1 MSRAP
6 GHTLGPMTKTTFYL
20 GGMLDEG
27 TRERSGDLLTM
38 APDELTTHGVIVGMT
53 GSGKTGLGVIFLEE
67 ALRAGIPALILDPKG
82 DMTNLLLTFPRLDPS
97 DFEPWLDDAEARRQ
111 GKPMA
116 DLARETAGRWRDGL
130 ASWDLT
136 GDDIGRLRAGCEMTI
151 FTPGSTAGVPLDV
164 LGSLTA
170 PDVDW
175 GAEGESIR
183 DEIAGLVTGILSL
196 VGIRADSMAD
206 REAILLSH
214 LIESAW
220 RDGEDLSLE
229 SLIARVDRPP
239 MRKMG
244 VYDIDRFFP
253 EKDRHSLAMR
263 LNNLV
268 ASPSFSAWRLGTPL
282 DPAHLLHRQD
292 GTPRAAIV
300 YMAHLSDDERQF
312 VVSTVLS
319 RFVTWMRRQSG
330 TGDLRALVYM
340 DEMFGFVPPT
350 ANPPAKQ
357 PILTLFKE
365 ARAFGVG
372 MLLATQ
378 NPVDLDY
385 KAMANAGAWCVGRLQ
400 TARDKARIL
409 EALRSASGEADLATL
424 DTTISGLTQRQFLLY
439 RARTNTPSL
448 FSTRWAMSY
457 LRGPLTRDQVG
468 ILMRDVERPSDPP
481 DVRPRAVG
489 SDDDRATPVRPSVTS
504 GVPVYHLRPDAPW
517 AEQVGAI
524 RTGTHFAAGIAA
536 RVRLAYRDQRAGVRH
551 ETEWEAVCF
560 PLADPFDP
568 GAAIT
573 VDHDDRDFA
582 SDAPGGATYDI
593 PDVDLSS
600 RSYLAGI
607 APALRDHLH
616 RTESLTVF
624 HNPDMKLYS
633 RVDESRD
640 EFVGRC
646 AREARDRADAEVG
659 KTVALFDNRIARA
672 RDRIQAAA
680 MRLREV
686 EIDVETRRRE
696 EMVSGAASILG
707 ALIGRRGSVA
717 ASGAARRRSMT
728 QRAEQRAA
736 TARAKVER
744 ETSVMVE
751 LETQRDAAVS
761 EARAAWDD
769 KASAIDE
776 VMIGP
781 GKTTMKVE
789 QVAVVWIPVA

>member
-1 MSRAP
+1 
-6 GHTLGPMTKTTFYL
+6 
-20 GGMLDEG
+20 MLDGE
-27 TRERSGDLLTM
+27 TRERGEELLTM
-38 APDELTTHGVIVGMT
+38 PPDELTTHGVIVGMT
-53 GSGKTGLGVIFLEE
+53 GSGKTGLGVVFLEE

-111 GKPMA
+111 GKPIA

-136 GDDIGRLRAGCEMTI
+136 GDDIGLLRAGCEMTI
-151 FTPGSTAGVPLDV
+151 YTPGSTAGVPLDV

-170 PDVDW
+170 PDADW
-175 GAEGESIR
+175 EVEGESMR

-196 VGIRADSMAD
+196 VGIRADLMAD

-220 RDGEDLSLE
+220 RDGQDLTLE
-229 SLIARVDRPP
+229 SLIARVDQPP

-244 VYDIDRFFP
+244 VYDIERFFP
-253 EKDRHSLAMR
+253 EKDRHALAMR

-282 DPAHLLHRQD
+282 DPAHLLRTEN

-319 RFVTWMRRQSG
+319 RFVSWMRRQSG
-330 TGDLRALVYM
+330 TGELRALVYM

-400 TARDKARIL
+400 TERDKARIL

-424 DTTISGLTQRQFLLY
+424 DATISGLTQRQFLLY
-439 RARTNTPSL
+439 RSRTNTPAL

-468 ILMRDVERPSDPP
+468 TLMRDVDRPAAPP
-481 DVRPRAVG
+481 VESPG
-489 SDDDRATPVRPSVTS
+489 STTRNDDSSTPVRPSVAAN
-504 GVPVYHLRPDAPW
+504 VPVYHLRPDAPW

-524 RTGTHFAAGIAA
+524 RTGTHFAAGVAA
-536 RVRLAYRDQRAGVRH
+536 RVRLAYRDQRAGVHH
-551 ETEWEAVCF
+551 EAEWEAVYF
-560 PLADPFDP
+560 PLTDPFDP
-568 GAAIT
+568 TAAII

-582 SDAPGGATYDI
+582 HSAPDGATYQL
-593 PDVDLSS
+593 PEVDLAG

-624 HNPDMKLYS
+624 HNRDMGLYS

-640 EFVGRC
+640 EFARRC
-646 AREARDRADAEVG
+646 AGEARDRADAEVA
-659 KTVALFDNRIARA
+659 KAVARFDDRISRA
-672 RDRIQAAA
+672 RDRIEAAA
-680 MRLREV
+680 MRLS
-686 EIDVETRRRE
+686 EIELDVETRRRE
-696 EMVSGAASILG
+696 ELVSGAVSILG
-707 ALIGRRGSVA
+707 ALTRRRASTA

-728 QRAEQRAA
+728 QRAEQRAV
-736 TARAKVER
+736 TGSAKVER
-744 ETSVMVE
+744 ETAAMMD
-751 LETQRDAAVS
+751 LEAQRDAAVV
-761 EARAAWDD
+761 EAREAWEDR
-769 KASAIDE
+769 ASAIDE
-776 VMIGP
+776 VTIGP